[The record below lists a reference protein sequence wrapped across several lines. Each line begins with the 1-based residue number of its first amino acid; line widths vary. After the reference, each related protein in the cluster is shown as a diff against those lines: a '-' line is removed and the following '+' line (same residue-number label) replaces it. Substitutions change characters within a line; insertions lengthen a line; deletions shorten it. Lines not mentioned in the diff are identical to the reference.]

1 MWDGLNETI
10 INFII
15 HYKMLSW
22 NFSRYFESRLLEI
35 DAFYTIQVSF
45 EKQNETSK
53 PFRPYLN
60 VKK

>member
-1 MWDGLNETI
+1 
-10 INFII
+10 
-15 HYKMLSW
+15 MLSW